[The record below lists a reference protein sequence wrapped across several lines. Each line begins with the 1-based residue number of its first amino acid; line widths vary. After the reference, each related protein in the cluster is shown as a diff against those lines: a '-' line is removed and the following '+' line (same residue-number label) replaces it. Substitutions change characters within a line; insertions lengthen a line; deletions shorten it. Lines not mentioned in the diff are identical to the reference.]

1 MAKVPSVIDFKFAEE
16 ESELPDS
23 NIDVEELAPE
33 EEDILEK
40 KEPELIKFEEKEK
53 IVHDEIFDVKKEKKE
68 DIPINPSMNGM
79 GEDNIIEN
87 IIEAEPP
94 KKVKKKRKPLSEEHK
109 AKLAVSR
116 AKALEVRRAKA
127 AERKK
132 MKELEK
138 EEKELLKQQKVKKV
152 QKLKEEVSEDTPK
165 EEKRVGVVVPDNGF
179 VTKKDLEQAQL
190 DAIMKYDALRKAR
203 KEEKKKAALIEAEKN
218 KMLNT
223 INRAVGGQQ
232 YKYRDGSNIWD
243 RCY

>member
-1 MAKVPSVIDFKFAEE
+1 MSVPSVIDFKFAEE
-16 ESELPDS
+16 ESELPDN
-23 NIDVEELAPE
+23 NIDLEEDIVDA

-40 KEPELIKFEEKEK
+40 NEPELIKFEEKAA
-53 IVHDEIFDVKKEKKE
+53 IVHDEIFDVKKEKPKACDAKKE
-68 DIPINPSMNGM
+68 DILPTEEP
-79 GEDNIIEN
+79 IIEN

-94 KKVKKKRKPLSEEHK
+94 KPVKKKRKPLSEAHK

-138 EEKELLKQQKVKKV
+138 EEKELLKTQKIKKV
-152 QKLKEEVSEDTPK
+152 QKLKEEVTGEAPK
-165 EEKRVGVVVPDNGF
+165 EEKRVGTVVPDNGF
-179 VTKKDLEQAQL
+179 ITKKDLEQAQL
-190 DAIMKYDALRKAR
+190 DTLMKYEAMRKAR
-203 KEEKKKAALIEAEKN
+203 KEEKKKAALVEAERN

-232 YKYRDGSNIWD
+232 YKYRDGSNRWD

>member
-1 MAKVPSVIDFKFAEE
+1 MSVPSVIDFKFAEE

-23 NIDVEELAPE
+23 NINLEELAPE

-40 KEPELIKFEEKEK
+40 VEPELIKFEEKEK
-53 IVHDEIFDVKKEKKE
+53 IVHDEIFDVKKEKPKVCDAKKQ
-68 DIPINPSMNGM
+68 DILPTEEP
-79 GEDNIIEN
+79 IIEN
-87 IIEAEPP
+87 IIEKEPP
-94 KKVKKKRKPLSEEHK
+94 KKEKKKRKPLSEEHK
-109 AKLAVSR
+109 AKLAISR

-152 QKLKEEVSEDTPK
+152 QKLKEEVSDDTPK

-179 VTKKDLEQAQL
+179 ITKKDLEQAQL
-190 DAIMKYDALRKAR
+190 DAIMKYEAMRKAR
-203 KEEKKKAALIEAEKN
+203 KEEKKKAALVEAEKQ

-223 INRAVGGQQ
+223 INRAVGGQS
-232 YKYRDGSNIWD
+232 YRYRDGSNRWD